1 MTSALLLAI
10 PPTLIGLTGA
20 VGAGKD
26 SVAAVLLRAGWRG
39 MAFADALRIEVAE
52 AWGVDI
58 RRFSERAGKDRPT
71 PETSAGR
78 CMHAAFLRWA
88 AYSGISLIEPR
99 SPRWAMQRWGEFRR
113 GMAADWWV
121 RHVEVWL
128 TNQQRNNHPGLVVTD
143 VRMANEAQM
152 LRSMGGWLVRV
163 HRPGAGLQASDTAT
177 HQSEGHTAL
186 QVDDDI
192 DNSGTLHDL
201 HLQVDALVQRLRA
214 RVAAAHGA
222 ELLSTRGAT

>member
-1 MTSALLLAI
+1 MTGPLI
-10 PPTLIGLTGA
+10 IGLTGHA
-20 VGAGKD
+20 GAGKD
-26 SVAAVLLRAGWRG
+26 SAALCLLASAWRSI
-39 MAFADALRIEVAE
+39 AFADALRVEIAA
-52 AWGVDI
+52 AWRIDV
-58 RRFSERAGKDRPT
+58 RMLTERATKDT
-71 PETSAGR
+71 PMRALCVGQADHR
-78 CMHAAFLRWA
+78 DWLAFACAQGWNL
-88 AYSGISLIEPR
+88 LEPR

-222 ELLSTRGAT
+222 ELLILQGAAGGAA